1 MKKFTETDYFKD
13 IEQKTIN
20 CELQGYHRYF
30 RIIFEQL
37 ESLNKDKYNILET
50 GCVRWDQNWS
60 GEGQFTIIADG
71 FVNYYDGNVYA
82 VNINEIDVKNAITYV
97 SNKTIIELNCSLIF
111 TKNFSKINDIDLF
124 YLDSLDLNW
133 EIPYQ
138 SANHHLLEFNNIME
152 NRTNPNFYLAVDD
165 CNITT
170 NNLVIGKGQ
179 YIINYLNHLNI
190 KPILNEY
197 QILYYIN
204 EINFNI
210 IKSNL
215 NLIQLFF
222 KNEIL

>member
-1 MKKFTETDYFKD
+1 MKNFTETDYFKD

-30 RIIFEQL
+30 RIIFEKL
-37 ESLNKDKYNILET
+37 ESLNKDKYNIVET

-60 GEGQFTIIADG
+60 GEGQFTIIADA

-82 VNINEIDVKNAITYV
+82 VNNNEIDVKKAITYV

-111 TKNFSKINDIDLF
+111 TKNFNKINDIDLF

-133 EIPYQ
+133 NFPDE
-138 SANHHLLEFNNIME
+138 SANHHLLEFNNIIE
-152 NRTNPNFYLAVDD
+152 NRNIPNFYLAIDD

-179 YIINYLNHLNI
+179 CIIDYLNHLNI

-197 QILYYIN
+197 QVLYYID

-215 NLIQLFF
+215 NLIKMFF
-222 KNEIL
+222 KNKIL